1 MLFKKKISLTVQIII
16 AMVIGLILGL
26 MFKENIAPIKVVGD
40 IFIRLIQM
48 SIALLI
54 MSAVIDSLGNTD
66 GEKIGKLGTRLFF
79 YFTLGTIIAAA
90 FGILAGNILP
100 AGSINVEASVDSF
113 EAKEASW
120 IEMILDFFPTNIIE
134 SLASGNMINIIIF
147 SILFGLTL
155 NKMKQKNIH
164 AAEVILDITKSIY
177 ESLTFM
183 IGKIMLLAPIGIAA
197 LFAAATGISGAKIL
211 IPLIGFLIIFGVASF
226 LYLLVWLFLI
236 GLKLKVSPI
245 KLLKKI
251 MPMTI
256 MALTTTSSAVTLPL
270 KMKDSEEKFGV
281 SKSVSDVVNPL
292 GMVLNSNGLAMFLSI
307 VCVVI
312 GKMYDLE
319 LEFSSII
326 QIVVLSSLACLGTVV
341 VPGGGIVALTIVI
354 PALGFP
360 LEAIGIFAGIDW
372 FSGMFRTM
380 LNVDIDALVSLLIA
394 DSFNE
399 VDRNLLQS

>member
-1 MLFKKKISLTVQIII
+1 MKKISLTYQIII
-16 AMVIGLILGL
+16 SMIIGLVLGL
-26 MFKENIAPIKVVGD
+26 IFKENIAPIKVIGD

-54 MSAVIDSLGNTD
+54 MASVINSLGNTD
-66 GEKIGKLGTRLFF
+66 LEKIGKLGTRLVF
-79 YFTLGTIIAAA
+79 YFTVGTIFGAAI
-90 FGILAGNILP
+90 GIFAGNLLP
-100 AGSINVEASVDSF
+100 VGNINIASGVDTAIQ
-113 EAKEASW
+113 AKEVSW
-120 IEMILDFFPTNIIE
+120 LQMLLDFFPVNIVE
-134 SLASGNMINIIIF
+134 SLSKANMINIIIF
-147 SILFGLTL
+147 AVLFGLSL
-155 NKMKQKNIH
+155 NKMNQLGYKTAETVLNISNS
-164 AAEVILDITKSIY
+164 LY

-183 IGKIMLLAPIGIAA
+183 IGKIMVIAPIGIAA
-197 LFAAATGISGAKIL
+197 LFAAATGANGLEIL
-211 IPLIGFLIIFGVASF
+211 IPLIGFLLIYGIASF
-226 LYLLVWLFLI
+226 LYLIIWLVFV
-236 GLKLKVSPI
+236 GVKVGVSPI
-245 KLLKKI
+245 KLLRKI

-312 GKMYDLE
+312 GKMYKIDLDITTIVQ
-319 LEFSSII
+319 II
-326 QIVVLSSLACLGTVV
+326 VLSSLACLGTVV

-354 PALGFP
+354 PAIGFP
-360 LEAIGIFAGIDW
+360 VEAIGIFAGIDW

-399 VDRNLLQS
+399 VDREKLKS

>member
-1 MLFKKKISLTVQIII
+1 MKKISLTYQIII
-16 AMVIGLILGL
+16 SMIIGLVLGL
-26 MFKENIAPIKVVGD
+26 IFKENIAPIKVIGD

-54 MSAVIDSLGNTD
+54 MASVINSLGNTD
-66 GEKIGKLGTRLFF
+66 LEKIGKLGTRLVF
-79 YFTLGTIIAAA
+79 YFTVGTIFAAA
-90 FGILAGNILP
+90 IGIFAGNLLP
-100 AGSINVEASVDSF
+100 VGNINIASGIDTAIQ
-113 EAKEASW
+113 AKEVSW
-120 IEMILDFFPTNIIE
+120 LQMLLDFFPVNIVE
-134 SLASGNMINIIIF
+134 SLSKANMINIIIF
-147 SILFGLTL
+147 AVLFGLSL
-155 NKMKQKNIH
+155 NKMNQLGFKTAETVLNISNS
-164 AAEVILDITKSIY
+164 LY

-183 IGKIMLLAPIGIAA
+183 IGKIMVIAPIGIAA
-197 LFAAATGISGAKIL
+197 LFAAATGANGLEIL
-211 IPLIGFLIIFGVASF
+211 IPLIGFLLIYGIASF
-226 LYLLVWLFLI
+226 LYLIIWLVFV
-236 GLKLKVSPI
+236 GVKVGVSPI
-245 KLLKKI
+245 KLLRKI

-312 GKMYDLE
+312 GKMYKIDIDITTIVQ
-319 LEFSSII
+319 II
-326 QIVVLSSLACLGTVV
+326 VLSSLACLGTVV

-354 PALGFP
+354 PAIGFP
-360 LEAIGIFAGIDW
+360 VEAIGIFAGIDW

-399 VDRNLLQS
+399 VDREKLKS

>member
-1 MLFKKKISLTVQIII
+1 MKKISLTYQIII
-16 AMVIGLILGL
+16 SMIIGLVLGL
-26 MFKENIAPIKVVGD
+26 IFKENIAPIKVIGD

-54 MSAVIDSLGNTD
+54 MASVINSLGNTD
-66 GEKIGKLGTRLFF
+66 LEKIGKLGTRLVF
-79 YFTLGTIIAAA
+79 YFTVGTIFGAAI
-90 FGILAGNILP
+90 GIFAGNLLP
-100 AGSINVEASVDSF
+100 VGNINIASGVDTAIQ
-113 EAKEASW
+113 AKEVSW
-120 IEMILDFFPTNIIE
+120 LQMLLDFFPVNIVE
-134 SLASGNMINIIIF
+134 SLSKANMINIIIF
-147 SILFGLTL
+147 AVLFGLSL
-155 NKMKQKNIH
+155 NKMNQLGYKTAETVLNISNS
-164 AAEVILDITKSIY
+164 LY

-183 IGKIMLLAPIGIAA
+183 IGKIMVIAPIGIAA
-197 LFAAATGISGAKIL
+197 LFAAATGANGLEIL
-211 IPLIGFLIIFGVASF
+211 IPLIGFLLIYGIASF
-226 LYLLVWLFLI
+226 LYLIIWIVFV
-236 GLKLKVSPI
+236 GVKVGVSPI
-245 KLLKKI
+245 KLLRKI

-312 GKMYDLE
+312 GKMYKIDLDITTIVQ
-319 LEFSSII
+319 II
-326 QIVVLSSLACLGTVV
+326 VLSSLACLGTVV

-354 PALGFP
+354 PAIGFP
-360 LEAIGIFAGIDW
+360 VEAIGIFAGIDW

-399 VDRNLLQS
+399 VDREKLKS

>member
-1 MLFKKKISLTVQIII
+1 MKKISLTYQIII
-16 AMVIGLILGL
+16 SMIIGLVLGL
-26 MFKENIAPIKVVGD
+26 IFKENIAPIKVIGD

-54 MSAVIDSLGNTD
+54 MASVINSLGNTD
-66 GEKIGKLGTRLFF
+66 LEKIGKLGTRLVF
-79 YFTLGTIIAAA
+79 YFTVGTIFAAA
-90 FGILAGNILP
+90 IGIFAGNLLP
-100 AGSINVEASVDSF
+100 VGNINIASGVDTAIQ
-113 EAKEASW
+113 AKEVSW
-120 IEMILDFFPTNIIE
+120 LGMLLDFFPVNIVE
-134 SLASGNMINIIIF
+134 SLSKANMINIIIF
-147 SILFGLTL
+147 AVLFGLSL
-155 NKMKQKNIH
+155 NKMNQLGYKTAETVLNISNS
-164 AAEVILDITKSIY
+164 LY

-183 IGKIMLLAPIGIAA
+183 IGKIMVIAPIGIAA
-197 LFAAATGISGAKIL
+197 LFAAATGANGLEIL
-211 IPLIGFLIIFGVASF
+211 IPLIGFLLIYGIASF
-226 LYLLVWLFLI
+226 LYLIIWLVFV
-236 GLKLKVSPI
+236 GVKVGVSPI
-245 KLLKKI
+245 KLLRKI

-312 GKMYDLE
+312 GKMYKIDIDITTIVQ
-319 LEFSSII
+319 II
-326 QIVVLSSLACLGTVV
+326 VLSSLACLGTVV

-354 PALGFP
+354 PAIGFP
-360 LEAIGIFAGIDW
+360 VEAIGIFAGIDW

-399 VDRNLLQS
+399 VDREKLKS